1 MPRPCRLADKPK
13 NRISKFGGAVGEKCR
28 MMSLSCVGDAAM
40 SDKMRT
46 AINLFLS
53 GLVLVAFAWLYGA
66 ELKKAWQGKTSPTD
80 PINDRVAYAA
90 TAVAGVVAAIVA
102 AALALPAPSNGG
114 GNGPAPAAKPS
125 VVARMAESV
134 GGTAPA
140 GDKWKKWLAIAYI
153 AAYVIIGG
161 LALIV
166 WVRYDASSL
175 IKAQALTFLG
185 LILAAA
191 KASVP

>member
-1 MPRPCRLADKPK
+1 
-13 NRISKFGGAVGEKCR
+13 
-28 MMSLSCVGDAAM
+28 M
-40 SDKMRT
+40 SDRMRT

-53 GLVLVAFAWLYGA
+53 AVVLVAFAWLYGT
-66 ELKKAWQGKTSPTD
+66 ELKKAWKGGTSATD

-102 AALALPAPSNGG
+102 AALALPAPSGAG
-114 GNGPAPAAKPS
+114 AGNGPASAAKPS

-140 GDKWKKWLAIAYI
+140 GDNWKKWLAMAYI
-153 AAYVIIGG
+153 AVYVIVGG
-161 LALIV
+161 LAFVV
-166 WVRYDASSL
+166 WIRHDPSSL